1 MCFLSFSISKYLKYV
16 LKTGSTA
23 KHEPVCL
30 HVLHK
35 RYAALVFFV
44 LSKDGQLHCI
54 YKTNVPTSHYRHV
67 YFKVNWTWLICVPA
81 VHGARD
87 KISGN
92 YLFIYFPTTNLNC
105 FCSLIITISF
115 QKGLKKRNF
124 PHTYH
129 STYYLIWAGFIRNN
143 ELSFDTWISR
153 GTWRAP

>member
-16 LKTGSTA
+16 LKIGSTA

-35 RYAALVFFV
+35 RYAALVFF
-44 LSKDGQLHCI
+44 LSCQKMDNYIVFIKQTYPPATIAMFILSWTEHNNLC
-54 YKTNVPTSHYRHV
+54 TSRAWRPRQDLR
-67 YFKVNWTWLICVPA
+67 KL
-81 VHGARD
+81 
-87 KISGN
+87 
-92 YLFIYFPTTNLNC
+92 LFIYFPTTNLSC

-143 ELSFDTWISR
+143 ELSCWHMEF
-153 GTWRAP
+153 